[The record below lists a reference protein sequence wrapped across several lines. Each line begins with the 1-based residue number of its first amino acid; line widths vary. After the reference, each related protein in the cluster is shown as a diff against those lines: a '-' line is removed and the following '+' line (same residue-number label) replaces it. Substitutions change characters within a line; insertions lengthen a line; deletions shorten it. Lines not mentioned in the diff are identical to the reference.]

1 LKTIDNITLRSLQ
14 LLQAVAASRSFSEAG
29 RQLGMPRAVA
39 SQLVAQLEAQ
49 LDTKLFKRTTRQVV
63 LTEAGEALIAQITR
77 PLAEIQS
84 SLSGTR
90 AQNSQLAGVVRMSV
104 SHALGRAAVLPA
116 LAALAAQHPEIQVD
130 VVLADH
136 LDDLI
141 AQNLDFTIRMGEL
154 PDSSM
159 VARKLCTLDVALV
172 ASPALLT
179 AQDTPRKLD
188 QLAGMPAI
196 GFRVPGSGRLYAWQL
211 RLAKASHDER
221 HTITSQRI
229 ATICNSI
236 EGVRDLALAGSGVA
250 AIPRFV
256 VLPDIASS
264 QLVALMERYRLPT
277 IPVFLY
283 FTRRAQMPKRVRLV
297 ADALVESFKAQFG

>member
-1 LKTIDNITLRSLQ
+1 ML
-14 LLQAVAASRSFSEAG
+14 AVGSSGSFAQAG

-39 SQLVAQLEAQ
+39 SQMIAQLESQ
-49 LDTKLFKRTTRQVV
+49 LDTKLFKRTTRRVV
-63 LTEAGEALIAQITR
+63 LTEEGEALIARIAR
-77 PLAEIQS
+77 PLSEIQD

-90 AQNSQLAGVVRMSV
+90 AQSSQLAGVVRLSV
-104 SHALGRAAVLPA
+104 SHALGRAVVLPA
-116 LAALAAQHPEIQVD
+116 IAALAAKYPEIQVE

-141 AQNLDFTIRMGEL
+141 AQNLDFTLRMGEL

-172 ASPALLT
+172 ASPALLEECG
-179 AQDTPRKLD
+179 TPRKLD
-188 QLAGMPAI
+188 QLAALPAI

-211 RLAKASHDER
+211 RLAKAAGDER

-236 EGVRDLALAGSGVA
+236 EAVRDLALAGVGVA
-250 AIPRFV
+250 AIPRYLV
-256 VLPDIASS
+256 ESDIASS
-264 QLVALMERYRLPT
+264 KLVALLERYRLPT

-297 ADALVESFKAQFG
+297 ADTLAESFKARFS